1 MLKGGADIDARL
13 FLRVWRTRTK
23 LASPEYKEIVKEVVK
38 KTPNM
43 NSSLALIFYA
53 ARSLTSVEVEDRAQC
68 AQQKK

>member
-1 MLKGGADIDARL
+1 
-13 FLRVWRTRTK
+13 
-23 LASPEYKEIVKEVVK
+23 
-38 KTPNM
+38 M